1 MNIDKSDNAAGTFG
15 DIIIEI
21 NNMEKELKYLKKI
34 LICNL
39 ISLISTIIKIIIY
52 II

>member
-1 MNIDKSDNAAGTFG
+1 MDINKSEN

-21 NNMEKELKYLKKI
+21 NNMEILLKYLKKI

-39 ISLISTIIKIIIY
+39 ISLISTIITIIIY